1 MTDTTTHSRLTHE
14 EVAIAANAAAHH
26 LAACVNLST
35 GRLRYMYG
43 IPRGGAATLYP
54 VAAAMRAIFGTS
66 HTPQAMVSRL
76 DPTIHTPENTLIV
89 DDVADSGR
97 TLAPYLDAGYH
108 CLVLYASKRCA
119 EIPTLYYGRDLTE
132 YVVFP
137 WEGEETGPEDA
148 VRRILQYIG
157 RDPDDPHV
165 RETPRRMLSWLA
177 EFDQRREPEFVTT
190 AFDGFEYDGMVVV
203 RGIPFTSLCEHHL
216 LPFAGEA
223 VVAYIPRDGRVLGL
237 SKLARIVQHYARRA
251 TVQERLTSE
260 VAEALAE
267 ATGSG
272 DVGVLL
278 SANHMCMSF
287 RGPRVPTH
295 ETITSKLLGAFMRK
309 RTRAEFMALAQR

>member
-1 MTDTTTHSRLTHE
+1 MTDTSPTYSRLTMSDVE
-14 EVAIAANAAAHH
+14 AAARR
-26 LAACVNLST
+26 AAARLST
-35 GRLRYMYG
+35 NMRSDKDSLRYAYG
-43 IPRGGAATLYP
+43 VPRGGVSTLYP
-54 VAAAMRAIFGTS
+54 VVEALKLYMPAKL
-66 HTPQAMVSRL
+66 QMVTQL
-76 DPTIHTPENTLIV
+76 DPAVHTQSNTLIV
-89 DDVADSGR
+89 DDVADSGK
-97 TLAPYLDAGYH
+97 TLAPYLDTGYH
-108 CLVLYASKRCA
+108 CLVLYASGLCRD
-119 EIPTLYYGRDLTE
+119 IPMLYYGNWLTQ

-165 RETPRRMLSWLA
+165 RDTPRRVLSWLA
-177 EFDQRREPEFVTT
+177 EFDQRREPEFVATV
-190 AFDGFEYDGMVVV
+190 FDGFEYDGMVLV

-223 VVAYIPRDGRVLGL
+223 VVGYIPRDGRVLGL

-278 SANHMCMSF
+278 SANHMCMAF

-309 RTRAEFMALAQR
+309 RTRAEFMALAQRQR